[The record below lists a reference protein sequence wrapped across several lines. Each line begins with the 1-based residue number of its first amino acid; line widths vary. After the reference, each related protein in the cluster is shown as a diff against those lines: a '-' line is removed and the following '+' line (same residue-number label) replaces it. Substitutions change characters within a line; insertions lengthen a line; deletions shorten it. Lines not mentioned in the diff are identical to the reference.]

1 VRHILNCIL
10 FLTFIIIL
18 TGCTKEKTAIEET
31 KSAVKGDINEVVSAS
46 GIVLTKQDQVAVT
59 PKIMGTVEKIYF
71 EENCVVKKDQIL
83 IELDKTDLLKQ
94 LQQAQAS
101 LAVAQVRVKQAD
113 TTVELQPAEVKGK
126 IAQAEGAYR
135 AAQKQLEQLKIQI
148 ASQED
153 QLKAKIT
160 DGELLL
166 KTAQNNMAQA
176 TGQVSVIEG
185 EASAGLSQ
193 AQMAVDTAKS
203 NYERQKNLYS
213 QGFIS
218 KQDYELSE
226 SQYQKTLNDYKIA
239 EEKVESARLQSRQ
252 ATNGAETQVKQAEE
266 ALRLAKTSLA
276 QQKEASK
283 KQIDIAQTQA
293 EQAYAALESARA
305 LYGQITLREQE
316 AEAARHNVTQ
326 LQIGIEQIKDQI
338 NKTTIKAPVSGT
350 IIQKQVVPGQAV
362 SPTFPV
368 AIIANL
374 DRLII
379 QAMVDEGDIG
389 KVKERQKVIVTTDN
403 FPEEKFSGEVIMV
416 ASAAFEGTKSI
427 ENVANY
433 KVTIALDNTKG
444 LLKMGMNTY
453 NDIVVAQ
460 RKNVITVPNIAI
472 HQSNGKSVV
481 YIPDRNG
488 HIERIVET
496 GLSDN
501 ENTEIISGLSEGEK
515 IIPGSIVKSEK

>member
-1 VRHILNCIL
+1 VRHILSCIL

-18 TGCTKEKTAIEET
+18 SGCMEQKNNTQEI

-46 GIVLTKQDQVAVT
+46 GIVLTKKDQVAVT
-59 PKIMGTVEKIYF
+59 PKIMGIVEKIYF
-71 EENCVVKKDQIL
+71 EENCQVKKGQTL

-101 LAVAQVRVKQAD
+101 LAVAQVHVKQAD
-113 TTVELQPAEVKGK
+113 TTVALQPEEIKGK

-135 AAQKQLEQLKIQI
+135 TAQKQVEQLKIQI
-148 ASQED
+148 SSQEE

-160 DGELLL
+160 DGEILL
-166 KTAQNNMAQA
+166 KAAQDNMAHA
-176 TGQVSVIEG
+176 KGQIPLIEG

-193 AQMAVDTAKS
+193 ARLAVDTATS
-203 NYERQKNLYS
+203 NYERQKNLYN

-218 KQDYELSE
+218 KQDYEISE
-226 SQYQKTLNDYKIA
+226 SQYKRTVNDYNIA
-239 EEKVESARLQSRQ
+239 EEKIESAKLQSQQ
-252 ATNGAETQVKQAEE
+252 AMNGAETQVKQAEE
-266 ALRLAKTSLA
+266 VLKLAKISLI
-276 QQKEASK
+276 QQKEAAK
-283 KQIDIAQTQA
+283 KQIDIAQVQA
-293 EQAYAALESARA
+293 EQAYSALESSRS
-305 LYGQITLREQE
+305 LYSQITLRKQE
-316 AEAARHNVTQ
+316 AEAARYNVKQ
-326 LQIGIEQIKDQI
+326 LEIGIEQIKDQI
-338 NKTTIKAPVSGT
+338 NKTNIKAPVSGT

-374 DRLII
+374 DKFII
-379 QAMVDEGDIG
+379 LAMVDEGDIG
-389 KVKERQKVIVTTDN
+389 KVKEQQKVIVTTDN

-416 ASAAFEGTKSI
+416 ASAAFEGKSI

-433 KVTIALDNTKG
+433 KVTIILDDTKG
-444 LLKMGMNTY
+444 LLKMGMNSY
-453 NDIVVAQ
+453 NDIIVAQ

-481 YIPDRNG
+481 YIPDSKG
-488 HIERIVET
+488 HVERIVET

-501 ENTEIISGLSEGEK
+501 ENTEITSGLSEGEK
-515 IIPGSIVKSEK
+515 IITGSVVK